1 MMIATRGFLFAT
13 AVVLFL
19 AADTP
24 VEAQEVCWWSN
35 TVENQH
41 GFIFGGRHCPE
52 DEKLPG
58 LKCVKCEEGKRKEHE
73 GCHPV
78 LMPGG
83 ADHEAC
89 DDGTAA
95 LVALTEIRDALGGDD
110 VTMLA
115 SALMKERAGV
125 SAEFVPEGGRID
137 LILACDPYKPF
148 RTIPVLPE
156 VRRALEGELQQTD
169 RGEFTAAEPAR

>member
-1 MMIATRGFLFAT
+1 MTSVTRGFVFAT

-19 AADTP
+19 AGDTP
-24 VEAQEVCWWSN
+24 VEAQEACWWSN

-41 GFIFGGRHCPE
+41 GFILGGFDCPE
-52 DEKLPG
+52 DGKLPG
-58 LKCVKCEEGKRKEHE
+58 VKCVKCELGKKKEHE
-73 GCHPV
+73 GCHPA

-83 ADHEAC
+83 AHEAC

-95 LVALTEIRDALGGDD
+95 LAALTEIRDALGGDD

-156 VRRALEGELQQTD
+156 VRRALEGELLAD
-169 RGEFTAAEPAR
+169 GSG